1 MGLEE
6 KLKQDMA
13 TAMKAGDREVLE
25 TIRMLRAQLK
35 NASIAKGGPL
45 EESDVLQVL
54 GKEAKKR
61 KESVTLFEQGGRDEL
76 AQKEKREL
84 ETIMGYMPEPLSDE
98 DLKSVAAEVIQE
110 IEAEGMKD
118 MGKVMKMVMP
128 RVQGRADGKA
138 VQDIV
143 RQLLG

>member
-1 MGLEE
+1 
-6 KLKQDMA
+6 MA